1 MRAAVTTP
9 VESPDAYLARFSN
22 DCGLPRY
29 YGESAST
36 ASDFG
41 ACSTFTRVTARMDH
55 WLP

>member
-9 VESPDAYLARFSN
+9 VESPDAYLAHFP
-22 DCGLPRY
+22 DDIGLPRY

-36 ASDFG
+36 LTIFG

-55 WLP
+55 